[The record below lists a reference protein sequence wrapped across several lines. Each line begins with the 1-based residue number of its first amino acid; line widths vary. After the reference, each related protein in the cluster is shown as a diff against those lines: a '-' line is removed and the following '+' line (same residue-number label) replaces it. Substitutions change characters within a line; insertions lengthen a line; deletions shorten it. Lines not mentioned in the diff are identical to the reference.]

1 MLRCVYHYRIL
12 FVVRGRKIFPLE
24 LPFPPSFFFLF
35 LRSCPLPYLRRWRTN
50 GSVNRSFAYRSIR
63 SFLAIVQRK
72 RYGFKSV
79 NRLLLE
85 SCHTRFDASRFSRPR
100 QFSSLFSFLL
110 CFVFFFFVFFFLFRV
125 ESRRLR
131 ANDYVVDLSR
141 FRRNRSIESLRT
153 EQPKGSINK

>member
-110 CFVFFFFVFFFLFRV
+110 CFVFFFCFLFFVPRRIATTAR
-125 ESRRLR
+125 ERLR
-131 ANDYVVDLSR
+131 RRSVALS
-141 FRRNRSIESLRT
+141 SKSLDRKFT
-153 EQPKGSINK
+153 NGAAKRLDK

>member
-110 CFVFFFFVFFFLFRV
+110 CFVFFLFSFFCSASNRDDCARTTTSSICRAFV
-125 ESRRLR
+125 EI
-131 ANDYVVDLSR
+131 A
-141 FRRNRSIESLRT
+141 RSKVYERSSQKAR
-153 EQPKGSINK
+153 